1 MNKIKSRDIKAF
13 EEDGNIIYK
22 YKDTYFQ
29 QTKTSGWVFKV
40 GYEKYE
46 DYEYWVGEASYLSPE
61 EGENEIE
68 TYTAKTLTR
77 IGCTEK
83 ISRVLSK
90 KLIINHLEKEL
101 NETQTQ

>member
-1 MNKIKSRDIKAF
+1 MNKIKSRDIEVF

-29 QTKTSGWVFKV
+29 QPKSTTWVYKV
-40 GYEKYE
+40 THMTYE
-46 DYEYWVGEASYLSPE
+46 DYEYSDDEADYLMLE
-61 EGENEIE
+61 DGENSIV
-68 TYTAKTLTR
+68 TYGYDKLTK
-77 IGCTEK
+77 IGNTEE

-101 NETQTQ
+101 SETQAQ